1 MNRNEINELCEMI
14 AERNHEVALEEATKR
29 IATLESENKRLKE
42 RNDRERKSDLF
53 CAGFIGAAI
62 VIAIFAI
69 AIFTYGRFWTTY

>member
-1 MNRNEINELCEMI
+1 MKELETMLCE
-14 AERNHEVALEEATKR
+14 RQYEVALEEATKR

-62 VIAIFAI
+62 VIAFFVI
-69 AIFTYGRFWTTY
+69 AIFTYGRLWIAY